1 MKKITVPM
9 PNTLYRM
16 AWLLLILKNILSPST
31 IVLWNDMVDDIFSLL
46 AVMFFALAI
55 IQKHFHYKYL
65 FVCVLLVVT
74 AVYNAT
80 QIDSLAIL
88 MTVMC
93 CISVRC
99 DDLDDTIWFLY
110 KWESAFVF
118 VNMLCA
124 LVLGLAGQ
132 SMWMRISGK
141 MCYTFGFS
149 HPNVFSII
157 LVNLS
162 LMWCW
167 IHYETLNFRKLATLM
182 LLHLFFYCFTGCRT
196 PLVIIVIFIV
206 FYWFFHGKPRRRSV
220 LRHMTRLIF
229 PLLTI
234 VVYLLIRFY
243 TTGNSLIS
251 LIDDLLS
258 WRIHLG
264 AYALERFGLSFWG
277 KNLQNVSVS
286 WDAYWRMNGM
296 TFDNLYS
303 MTLVNYGIIWT
314 VVLTAGFYL
323 VAKQE
328 NERNNI
334 FILLWCAYAMT
345 EVHGV
350 NPLMLFPLLILL
362 AKPPRGTVGTGSG
375 RLILKIS
382 ENIPS
387 GDNKIG

>member
-31 IVLWNDMVDDIFSLL
+31 IVPWNDVVDDIFSLL

-55 IQKHFHYKYL
+55 IQKRFPYKYL
-65 FVCVLLVVT
+65 FACILLVIA

-80 QIDSLAIL
+80 RIDSLAIL

-93 CISVRC
+93 CIAVRC
-99 DDLDDTIWFLY
+99 DDLDDTIRFVY
-110 KWESAFVF
+110 KWESAFVILN
-118 VNMLCA
+118 VLGA
-124 LVLGLAGQ
+124 LVLGLSEK

-157 LVNLS
+157 LVNIS

-167 IHYETLNFRKLATLM
+167 IHYETLNFRKLSGLV

-196 PLVIIVIFIV
+196 ALAMILIFIV
-206 FYWFFHGKPRRRSV
+206 FYWFFHGKPRRHSL
-220 LRHMTRLIF
+220 LRHMTQLVF
-229 PLLTI
+229 PLLT
-234 VVYLLIRFY
+234 VAVYLLIRFY
-243 TTGNSLIS
+243 TTGNLLIS

-303 MTLVNYGIIWT
+303 MTLVNYGIIWS
-314 VVLTAGFYL
+314 VVLIAGFYL
-323 VAKQE
+323 VAKRE

-362 AKPPRGTVGTGSG
+362 AKTPRSTVGTESE
-375 RLILKIS
+375 RCVLKTS